1 MLKSAMFELEQL
13 AGGLFEQARSTV
25 FRSWRVPPIVPD
37 LVPRRWMVHVG
48 YADQL
53 TLDPMY
59 ISTGDPRAE
68 QQLESLLAS
77 FGNLPFFCINDTCD
91 EASDDDLRLL
101 RIGRTLNQLLP
112 EPSSFEYV
120 HEKSELDV
128 GQAVAPFMLRY
139 QLSNT

>member
-1 MLKSAMFELEQL
+1 
-13 AGGLFEQARSTV
+13 
-25 FRSWRVPPIVPD
+25 
-37 LVPRRWMVHVG
+37 
-48 YADQL
+48 
-53 TLDPMY
+53 MY

-91 EASDDDLRLL
+91 EASNDDLRLL

-120 HEKSELDV
+120 HEKSGLDV
-128 GQAVAPFMLRY
+128 SQAVASSASKTRFSR
-139 QLSNT
+139 LSFFGIPTTPGFIFSRK